1 MIQIRKEDNQKKQK
15 EKKLKVYKVNTHKKT
30 VIALWVLL
38 AMSFLFAV
46 YKNFTAIDIHTVHET
61 KVIEETILDTHKIE
75 NFVENFAEVYYS
87 WEQSATSIDNRT
99 NALKGYLT
107 GELQALNVD
116 TVRKDIPVSS
126 ALTDFQI
133 WEITKEK
140 EQHYQVTYTVEQ
152 RITEGESSKTVRSAY
167 QVTVYVD
174 GSGNLTIIQNPT
186 ITSVP
191 VKSGYTPKAV
201 QSDGTVDSITTEEIN
216 EFLTTFFKLYPTA
229 TAKELTYYVNEGV
242 LKPVEKNGGWR
253 YSYGNMFYVLL
264 VSQYLTVAQ
273 FDDETVQAIMEEA
286 LKYEGWTYVYGGDSP
301 STSFDC
307 SGLVQWCYGKAG
319 IALPRTAQEQ
329 YNVTQHIPLSE
340 AKAGDLVFFH
350 STYNA
355 GTYITHVGLYVGNDR
370 MYHAGNPIGYADLTG
385 SYWQQHFAGA
395 GRIKQ

>member
-1 MIQIRKEDNQKKQK
+1 MGASG
-15 EKKLKVYKVNTHKKT
+15 V
-30 VIALWVLL
+30 
-38 AMSFLFAV
+38 SFLFAV

-191 VKSGYTPKAV
+191 VKSGYTPKAYKV
-201 QSDGTVDSITTEEIN
+201 TVRWIPSPRRNQRISHYL
-216 EFLTTFFKLYPTA
+216 FQAVP
-229 TAKELTYYVNEGV
+229 
-242 LKPVEKNGGWR
+242 
-253 YSYGNMFYVLL
+253 YGNR
-264 VSQYLTVAQ
+264 
-273 FDDETVQAIMEEA
+273 
-286 LKYEGWTYVYGGDSP
+286 K
-301 STSFDC
+301 
-307 SGLVQWCYGKAG
+307 
-319 IALPRTAQEQ
+319 R
-329 YNVTQHIPLSE
+329 
-340 AKAGDLVFFH
+340 
-350 STYNA
+350 
-355 GTYITHVGLYVGNDR
+355 
-370 MYHAGNPIGYADLTG
+370 ADLLCE
-385 SYWQQHFAGA
+385 
-395 GRIKQ
+395 

>member
-1 MIQIRKEDNQKKQK
+1 A
-15 EKKLKVYKVNTHKKT
+15 V
-30 VIALWVLL
+30 
-38 AMSFLFAV
+38 SFLFAV

-87 WEQSATSIDNRT
+87 WEH
-99 NALKGYLT
+99 
-107 GELQALNVD
+107 D

-133 WEITKEK
+133 WEITEEK

-152 RITEGESSKTVRSAY
+152 HITEGESVKTVRSAY

-242 LKPVEKNGGWR
+242 LKPVGKEYIFSELVNPVYNRNGNQVTASLAVKYLDNQTMTTQVSQFDLVLEKNGENWKI
-253 YSYGNMFYVLL
+253 V
-264 VSQYLTVAQ
+264 
-273 FDDETVQAIMEEA
+273 
-286 LKYEGWTYVYGGDSP
+286 K
-301 STSFDC
+301 
-307 SGLVQWCYGKAG
+307 
-319 IALPRTAQEQ
+319 
-329 YNVTQHIPLSE
+329 
-340 AKAGDLVFFH
+340 
-350 STYNA
+350 
-355 GTYITHVGLYVGNDR
+355 
-370 MYHAGNPIGYADLTG
+370 
-385 SYWQQHFAGA
+385 
-395 GRIKQ
+395 

>member
-1 MIQIRKEDNQKKQK
+1 M
-15 EKKLKVYKVNTHKKT
+15 
-30 VIALWVLL
+30 IALWVLL
-38 AMSFLFAV
+38 AVSFLFAV

-61 KVIEETILDTHKIE
+61 KVIEEQIPRHSQDREVLWRISQKSTIHR
-75 NFVENFAEVYYS
+75 
-87 WEQSATSIDNRT
+87 EQSAASIDNRT

-133 WEITKEK
+133 WEITEEK

-174 GSGNLTIIQNPT
+174 SSGNLTIIQNPT

-242 LKPVEKNGGWR
+242 LKPVGKEYIFSELVNPVYNRNGNQVNASLAVK
-253 YSYGNMFYVLL
+253 YLDNQTMTTQ
-264 VSQYLTVAQ
+264 VSQ
-273 FDDETVQAIMEEA
+273 F
-286 LKYEGWTYVYGGDSP
+286 
-301 STSFDC
+301 
-307 SGLVQWCYGKAG
+307 
-319 IALPRTAQEQ
+319 
-329 YNVTQHIPLSE
+329 
-340 AKAGDLVFFH
+340 DLVLVKERRK
-350 STYNA
+350 NWK
-355 GTYITHVGLYVGNDR
+355 IV
-370 MYHAGNPIGYADLTG
+370 
-385 SYWQQHFAGA
+385 
-395 GRIKQ
+395 K

>member
-87 WEQSATSIDNRT
+87 WEQSAASIDNRT

-107 GELQALNVD
+107 GELQAVNVD

-133 WEITKEK
+133 WEITEEK

-174 GSGNLTIIQNPT
+174 SSGNLTIIQDGSGKT
-186 ITSVP
+186 IIQYHHHPVP
-191 VKSGYTPKAV
+191 PKTV

-216 EFLTTFFKLYPTA
+216 EFLTTFF
-229 TAKELTYYVNEGV
+229 
-242 LKPVEKNGGWR
+242 
-253 YSYGNMFYVLL
+253 
-264 VSQYLTVAQ
+264 
-273 FDDETVQAIMEEA
+273 AIIRQP
-286 LKYEGWTYVYGGDSP
+286 K
-301 STSFDC
+301 
-307 SGLVQWCYGKAG
+307 
-319 IALPRTAQEQ
+319 
-329 YNVTQHIPLSE
+329 
-340 AKAGDLVFFH
+340 
-350 STYNA
+350 
-355 GTYITHVGLYVGNDR
+355 
-370 MYHAGNPIGYADLTG
+370 
-385 SYWQQHFAGA
+385 GA
-395 GRIKQ
+395 GE

>member
-1 MIQIRKEDNQKKQK
+1 MIQIRKEENQKKQK

-38 AMSFLFAV
+38 FAV

-61 KVIEETILDTHKIE
+61 KVIEEKIIDTHKIE

-87 WEQSATSIDNRT
+87 WEQSAASIDNRT

-133 WEITKEK
+133 WEIIEEK

-174 GSGNLTIIQNPT
+174 GSGNLTIVQNPT

-242 LKPVEKNGGWR
+242 LKPVGKEYIFSELVNPVYNRKGNQVTASLAVKYLDNQTMTTQISQFDLVLEKNGENWKI
-253 YSYGNMFYVLL
+253 V
-264 VSQYLTVAQ
+264 
-273 FDDETVQAIMEEA
+273 
-286 LKYEGWTYVYGGDSP
+286 K
-301 STSFDC
+301 
-307 SGLVQWCYGKAG
+307 
-319 IALPRTAQEQ
+319 
-329 YNVTQHIPLSE
+329 
-340 AKAGDLVFFH
+340 
-350 STYNA
+350 
-355 GTYITHVGLYVGNDR
+355 
-370 MYHAGNPIGYADLTG
+370 
-385 SYWQQHFAGA
+385 
-395 GRIKQ
+395 

>member
-38 AMSFLFAV
+38 AVSFLFAV

-61 KVIEETILDTHKIE
+61 KVIEEQILDTHKIE

-87 WEQSATSIDNRT
+87 WEQSAASIDNRT

-133 WEITKEK
+133 WEITEEK

-216 EFLTTFFKLYPTA
+216 EAY
-229 TAKELTYYVNEGV
+229 
-242 LKPVEKNGGWR
+242 EKN
-253 YSYGNMFYVLL
+253 
-264 VSQYLTVAQ
+264 T
-273 FDDETVQAIMEEA
+273 
-286 LKYEGWTYVYGGDSP
+286 
-301 STSFDC
+301 
-307 SGLVQWCYGKAG
+307 GLVIIETFENRKINPVYTPAVLCQNHGPFAWGKDAAEAVHNAVVLEEVAKMARLTESVNPDVKPAPDNIKEKHFYRKHGANAYYG
-319 IALPRTAQEQ
+319 Q
-329 YNVTQHIPLSE
+329 N
-340 AKAGDLVFFH
+340 
-350 STYNA
+350 
-355 GTYITHVGLYVGNDR
+355 
-370 MYHAGNPIGYADLTG
+370 
-385 SYWQQHFAGA
+385 
-395 GRIKQ
+395 

>member
-15 EKKLKVYKVNTHKKT
+15 EKKLKIYKVNTHKKT

-38 AMSFLFAV
+38 AVSFLFAV

-87 WEQSATSIDNRT
+87 WEQSAASIDNRT

-107 GELQALNVD
+107 RELQALNVD

-133 WEITKEK
+133 WEITEEK

-186 ITSVP
+186 IT
-191 VKSGYTPKAV
+191 
-201 QSDGTVDSITTEEIN
+201 TEEIN

-242 LKPVEKNGGWR
+242 LKPVGKEYIFSELVNPVYNRNGNQVTASLAVKYLDNQTMTTQVSQFDLVLEKNGENWK
-253 YSYGNMFYVLL
+253 
-264 VSQYLTVAQ
+264 
-273 FDDETVQAIMEEA
+273 I
-286 LKYEGWTYVYGGDSP
+286 
-301 STSFDC
+301 
-307 SGLVQWCYGKAG
+307 
-319 IALPRTAQEQ
+319 
-329 YNVTQHIPLSE
+329 
-340 AKAGDLVFFH
+340 
-350 STYNA
+350 
-355 GTYITHVGLYVGNDR
+355 VG
-370 MYHAGNPIGYADLTG
+370 
-385 SYWQQHFAGA
+385 
-395 GRIKQ
+395 